1 MFIWIKTHKKLVI
14 LIIVLALLLTGF
26 LVIRSKAKEAM
37 AALTPLTEET
47 AFVERRSIQSSI
59 SSTGEIISDNTR
71 NIAAT
76 LTGYEV
82 LTVNVEVGD
91 IVSEGDVLCVFDT
104 EDLEESLED
113 AEDAL
118 SAART
123 QSKVAVNNAERALE
137 MAIETKNYQIE
148 SAARN
153 IISAGEAYE
162 KASDGYDE
170 VKDKLKE
177 MKKARDEA
185 KRALDAL
192 PPSIEQTEQ
201 YQAVQQAQAELDAAA
216 AALSAYVSNTNTG
229 GTGEG
234 DGAGEEGSG
243 TGEGGAAT
251 GEEGSGADEGGAA
264 TGEEGSGA
272 EDTDQGAGTEPGEDP
287 QKAALEQAVAD
298 AQAKLSAARAAL
310 DALDLD
316 SRRAALQKA
325 YNEADAACDTLESS
339 LNTAE
344 NAVDS
349 AWLALQNAQAAYDYT
364 VASQESSFRG
374 SKDALKSAEA
384 GAGVATI
391 QQESSVDSL
400 NKQIEKGAVTAD
412 IGGTVTAVNI
422 KEGERY
428 AGGAIVTIQDTD
440 ALVVSAEIDEYD
452 IADVKIGM
460 KAVFKTDSTRDEQLT
475 GEVIFIAPTPTMGS
489 DVTYQVKVRIDSDTS
504 RLRIGMNA
512 KLNIILEETADV
524 LTVPYDAIQQDEK
537 GDDVVYAVE
546 HTENGGVIKTAIPVT
561 VGVEGDYYVEVSGD
575 IKEGMEI
582 SLPTDKTFD
591 LEAMRAEM
599 LASMGG

>member
-1 MFIWIKTHKKLVI
+1 MNKVLNWIKKHKKLMI
-14 LIIVLALLLTGF
+14 LVLVLALLLTAF
-26 LVIRSKAKEAM
+26 LVIRSKAKQAM
-37 AALTPLTEET
+37 AALTELTEET

-82 LTVNVEVGD
+82 LTVNVAVGD

-148 SAARN
+148 TAARN
-153 IISAGEAYE
+153 IINAHNGYE
-162 KASDGYDE
+162 KASDSYDDVRDSLNE
-170 VKDKLKE
+170 MEEKLAGINRELNEIEQKPEYKAVKDAE
-177 MKKARDEA
+177 KKYQA
-185 KRALDAL
+185 ALD
-192 PPSIEQTEQ
+192 
-201 YQAVQQAQAELDAAA
+201 ELNE
-216 AALSAYVSNTNTG
+216 YVPVPDISTD

-234 DGAGEEGSG
+234 TGAGEEG
-243 TGEGGAAT
+243 TGEGT
-251 GEEGSGADEGGAA
+251 
-264 TGEEGSGA
+264 
-272 EDTDQGAGTEPGEDP
+272 GTEPTVDP
-287 QKAALEQAVAD
+287 KKAELQLAVENAQAALSSAKATSDALGLDSQYAALKEAQAEMKAAC
-298 AQAKLSAARAAL
+298 K
-310 DALDLD
+310 
-316 SRRAALQKA
+316 
-325 YNEADAACDTLESS
+325 NLESS

-349 AWLALQNAQAAYDYT
+349 AWLAVQNAQAAYDYT

-428 AGGAIVTIQDTD
+428 AGGAIVTIQDTG

-475 GEVIFIAPTPTMGS
+475 GEVIFISPTPTMGS

-537 GDDVVYAVE
+537 GDDVIYAVE

-582 SLPTDKTFD
+582 SLPTDKFFD
-591 LEAMRAEM
+591 LAAIEEEM
-599 LASMGG
+599 MASMGG

>member
-1 MFIWIKTHKKLVI
+1 MNKVLNWMKKHKKLVI
-14 LIIVLALLLTGF
+14 LLIVAALLMVGF
-26 LVIRSKAKEAM
+26 FVIRSKAKEAM
-37 AALTPLTEET
+37 AALTELTEET
-47 AFVERRSIQSSI
+47 AYVERRSIQSSI

-82 LTVNVEVGD
+82 LTVNVAVGD

-123 QSKVAVNNAERALE
+123 QSNVSVNNAERALE

-148 SAARN
+148 TAARN
-153 IISAGEAYE
+153 IINAHNGYE
-162 KASDGYDE
+162 KASDSYDE
-170 VKDKLKE
+170 LRSQLKQA
-177 MKKARDEA
+177 KATMDDA
-185 KRALDAL
+185 K
-192 PPSIEQTEQ
+192 
-201 YQAVQQAQAELDAAA
+201 AELDSIPATLEGSPEYAAYLA
-216 AALSAYVSNTNTG
+216 AQADYQAKLDAYNAFVPDETLDEAINAANQEQLFNEANAAGTALSAAETALNSLNL
-229 GTGEG
+229 EG
-234 DGAGEEGSG
+234 
-243 TGEGGAAT
+243 
-251 GEEGSGADEGGAA
+251 
-264 TGEEGSGA
+264 
-272 EDTDQGAGTEPGEDP
+272 
-287 QKAALEQAVAD
+287 
-298 AQAKLSAARAAL
+298 
-310 DALDLD
+310 
-316 SRRAALQKA
+316 RRAAAEAAYAAAEKA
-325 YNEADAACDTLESS
+325 YNTIESS
-339 LNTAE
+339 LSTAE

-349 AWLALQNAQAAYDYT
+349 AWLAVQNAQAAYDYT

-475 GEVIFIAPTPTMGS
+475 GEVIFISPTPTPGS

-582 SLPTDKTFD
+582 SLPTDKFFD
-591 LEAMRAEM
+591 LAAIEEEM
-599 LASMGG
+599 MASMGG

>member
-1 MFIWIKTHKKLVI
+1 MNKVLNWMKKHKKLVI
-14 LIIVLALLLTGF
+14 LLIVAALLMVGF
-26 LVIRSKAKEAM
+26 LVIRSKAKQAT
-37 AALTPLTEET
+37 AALTELTEET

-148 SAARN
+148 TAARN
-153 IISAGEAYE
+153 IINAHNGYE
-162 KASDGYDE
+162 KASDSYDE
-170 VKDKLKE
+170 LRSQLSDA
-177 MKKARDEA
+177 KAAMDAA
-185 KRALDAL
+185 K
-192 PPSIEQTEQ
+192 
-201 YQAVQQAQAELDAAA
+201 AELDSIPAT
-216 AALSAYVSNTNTG
+216 L
-229 GTGEG
+229 
-234 DGAGEEGSG
+234 EGSP
-243 TGEGGAAT
+243 EYAAYLAAQ
-251 GEEGSGADEGGAA
+251 ADY
-264 TGEEGSGA
+264 
-272 EDTDQGAGTEPGEDP
+272 
-287 QKAALEQAVAD
+287 
-298 AQAKLSAARAAL
+298 QAKLDAYNAFVPDETLSDEEKEAAKKPYFDAAEAAGEKLAAAEADLNALNL
-310 DALDLD
+310 DQ
-316 SRRAALQKA
+316 RRAAAEAAYAAAEKA
-325 YNEADAACDTLESS
+325 YNTIESS
-339 LNTAE
+339 LSTAE

-349 AWLALQNAQAAYDYT
+349 AWLAVQNAQAAYDYT

-428 AGGAIVTIQDTD
+428 AGGAIVTIQDTG

-475 GEVIFIAPTPTMGS
+475 GEVIFISPTPTPGS

-582 SLPTDKTFD
+582 SLPTDKFFD
-591 LEAMRAEM
+591 LAAIEEEM
-599 LASMGG
+599 MASMGG

>member
-1 MFIWIKTHKKLVI
+1 MNKVLNWMKKHKKLVI
-14 LIIVLALLLTGF
+14 LLIVAALLMVGF
-26 LVIRSKAKEAM
+26 LVIRSKAKQAT
-37 AALTPLTEET
+37 AALTELTEET

-82 LTVNVEVGD
+82 LTVNVAVGD

-123 QSKVAVNNAERALE
+123 QSKVTVNNAERALE

-148 SAARN
+148 TAARN
-153 IISAGEAYE
+153 IINAHNGYE
-162 KASDGYDE
+162 KASDSYDE
-170 VKDKLKE
+170 LRSQLKQA
-177 MKKARDEA
+177 KAARDKA
-185 KRALDAL
+185 KTALDAL
-192 PPSIEQTEQ
+192 PASIEQTAE
-201 YQAVQQAQAELDAAA
+201 YQAVQTAQAELDAAT
-216 AALSAYVSNTNTG
+216 AALNAYVPDTNTG

-234 DGAGEEGSG
+234 VGTGEEGAEAGEEG
-243 TGEGGAAT
+243 T
-251 GEEGSGADEGGAA
+251 
-264 TGEEGSGA
+264 GA
-272 EDTDQGAGTEPGEDP
+272 EGTDQGAGTEPGEDP
-287 QKAALEQAVAD
+287 QKAALEQAVKD
-298 AQAKLSAARAAL
+298 AQTKLTAARAAL

-339 LNTAE
+339 LSTAE

-349 AWLALQNAQAAYDYT
+349 AWLAVQNAQAAYDYT

-400 NKQIEKGAVTAD
+400 NKQIENGAVTAD

-582 SLPTDKTFD
+582 SLPTDKFFD
-591 LEAMRAEM
+591 LAAIEEEM
-599 LASMGG
+599 MASMGG

>member
-1 MFIWIKTHKKLVI
+1 MNKVLNWMKKHKKLVI
-14 LIIVLALLLTGF
+14 LLIVAALLMVGF
-26 LVIRSKAKEAM
+26 FVIRGKAKQAM
-37 AALTPLTEET
+37 AALTELTEET

-82 LTVNVEVGD
+82 LTVNVAVGD

-148 SAARN
+148 TAARN
-153 IISAGEAYE
+153 IINAHNGYE
-162 KASDGYDE
+162 KASDSYDE
-170 VKDKLKE
+170 LRSQLSDA
-177 MKKARDEA
+177 KAAMDAA
-185 KRALDAL
+185 K
-192 PPSIEQTEQ
+192 
-201 YQAVQQAQAELDAAA
+201 AELDSIPATLEGSPEYAAYLA
-216 AALSAYVSNTNTG
+216 AQADYQAKLDAYNAFVPDETLDDDGNAANQEKLFNEANAAGTALSAAETALNSLNL
-229 GTGEG
+229 EG
-234 DGAGEEGSG
+234 
-243 TGEGGAAT
+243 
-251 GEEGSGADEGGAA
+251 
-264 TGEEGSGA
+264 
-272 EDTDQGAGTEPGEDP
+272 
-287 QKAALEQAVAD
+287 
-298 AQAKLSAARAAL
+298 
-310 DALDLD
+310 
-316 SRRAALQKA
+316 RRAAAEAAYAAAEKA
-325 YNEADAACDTLESS
+325 YNTIESS
-339 LNTAE
+339 LSTAE

-349 AWLALQNAQAAYDYT
+349 AWIAVQNAQAAYDYT

-391 QQESSVDSL
+391 QQENSVDSL

-428 AGGAIVTIQDTD
+428 AGGTIVTIQDTD

-475 GEVIFIAPTPTMGS
+475 GEVIFISPTPTMGS

-537 GDDVVYAVE
+537 GDDVIYAVE

-582 SLPTDKTFD
+582 SLPTDKFFD
-591 LEAMRAEM
+591 LAAIEEEM
-599 LASMGG
+599 MASMGG

>member
-1 MFIWIKTHKKLVI
+1 MNKVLNWIKKHKKLVI
-14 LIIVLALLLTGF
+14 LLIVLAILLTAF
-26 LVIRSKAKEAM
+26 LVIRSKAKQAM
-37 AALTPLTEET
+37 AALTQLTEET
-47 AFVERRSIQSSI
+47 AYVERRSIQSSI

-82 LTVNVEVGD
+82 LTVNVAVGD

-148 SAARN
+148 TAARN
-153 IISAGEAYE
+153 IINAHNGYE
-162 KASDGYDE
+162 KASESYDE
-170 VKDKLKE
+170 LRSQLKQA
-177 MKKARDEA
+177 KAARDKA
-185 KRALDAL
+185 KTALDAL
-192 PPSIEQTEQ
+192 PASIEQTAE
-201 YQAVQQAQAELDAAA
+201 YQAVQTAQAELDTAT
-216 AALSAYVSNTNTG
+216 AALNAYMSNTNTG

-234 DGAGEEGSG
+234 VG
-243 TGEGGAAT
+243 T
-251 GEEGSGADEGGAA
+251 GEEGAEAG
-264 TGEEGSGA
+264 TGA
-272 EDTDQGAGTEPGEDP
+272 EGTGQGAGTESGEDP
-287 QKAALEQAVAD
+287 QKAALEQAVAA
-298 AQAKLSAARAAL
+298 AQTKLTAAQTAL

-325 YNEADAACDTLESS
+325 YNEADTACNTIESS
-339 LNTAE
+339 LSTAQ

-349 AWLALQNAQAAYDYT
+349 AWLAVQNAQAAYDYT

-428 AGGAIVTIQDTD
+428 AGGAIVTIQDTG

-475 GEVIFIAPTPTMGS
+475 GEVIFISPTPTPGS

-537 GDDVVYAVE
+537 GDDVIYAVE

-582 SLPTDKTFD
+582 SLPTDKFFD
-591 LEAMRAEM
+591 LAAIEEEM
-599 LASMGG
+599 MASMGG

>member
-1 MFIWIKTHKKLVI
+1 MNKVLNWIKKHKKLMI
-14 LIIVLALLLTGF
+14 LVLVLALLLTAF
-26 LVIRSKAKEAM
+26 LVIRSKAKQAM
-37 AALTPLTEET
+37 AALTELTEET

-148 SAARN
+148 TAARN
-153 IISAGEAYE
+153 IINAHNGYE
-162 KASDGYDE
+162 KASDSYNE
-170 VKDKLKE
+170 LRSQAKDA
-177 MKKARDEA
+177 KAAMDAAKAERDSIPATLEGSPEYAAYLAAQADYQA
-185 KRALDAL
+185 KLDAYNAFV
-192 PPSIEQTEQ
+192 PDET
-201 YQAVQQAQAELDAAA
+201 LDDDGNAANQEKLFKEANA
-216 AALSAYVSNTNTG
+216 AGTALSAAETALNSLNL
-229 GTGEG
+229 EG
-234 DGAGEEGSG
+234 
-243 TGEGGAAT
+243 
-251 GEEGSGADEGGAA
+251 
-264 TGEEGSGA
+264 
-272 EDTDQGAGTEPGEDP
+272 
-287 QKAALEQAVAD
+287 
-298 AQAKLSAARAAL
+298 
-310 DALDLD
+310 
-316 SRRAALQKA
+316 RRAAAEAAYAAAEKA
-325 YNEADAACDTLESS
+325 YNTIESS
-339 LNTAE
+339 LSTAE

-349 AWLALQNAQAAYDYT
+349 AWLAVQNAQAAYDYT

-391 QQESSVDSL
+391 QQESSVESL

-475 GEVIFIAPTPTMGS
+475 GEVIFISPTPTPGS

-524 LTVPYDAIQQDEK
+524 LTVPYDAIQQDEN

-582 SLPTDKTFD
+582 SLPTDKFFD
-591 LEAMRAEM
+591 LAAIEEEM
-599 LASMGG
+599 MASMGG